1 MDPSPVVPQTS
12 APEPAWPD
20 AVQPA
25 PPHWPLIGRDD
36 LVRQLVRALVAK
48 PGEDAHRAIALT
60 GLGGI
65 GKTRLAAEV
74 ARGVAPIFAGRVAW
88 ISLGQAPR
96 DGGLAA
102 AVAAGLGIAGIEPD
116 HLAEA
121 VAEAIGEEPAL
132 LVLDSAVTALHDLGL
147 IDELLDLCA
156 PLRLLVT
163 SRISIERTGLTTV
176 PLVPLELPVATDD
189 AEAVAASPAVALLI
203 DRGRRAGAT
212 IAITAGTAPAI
223 ARLVARLDGLPLAI
237 ELAAPLLRVL
247 PPHRLLDRTDTRL
260 DAVQATIDWSH
271 DRLTADDR
279 RLYRRLAVFGV
290 PFRARHVRTFAER
303 SLAHGLSPLD
313 GDVEGGLERLAAA
326 SLIRARPDPERLEP
340 ASGPDDPRGADVRE
354 YELPALI
361 RDDATRRL
369 EASGEATAA
378 MWARANDLLAL
389 CELSH
394 AELVVRARLDLLDQ
408 LDIVHSDLV
417 AALDRARAAGEG
429 AFLLKMAGALSE
441 YWRTRGRL
449 AEGRVWLDTALRL
462 GPTDRTAERAR
473 ALHGAGMLANW
484 QSDFRKARTVLEEAL
499 AIRLELGQLQ
509 EAASTLNQLGLIGL
523 DVGELDEAER
533 HCRQG
538 LEIRRALGDP
548 SAVAG
553 SLNTLGGILQFGG
566 RTDEAGAMFEE
577 SVALRRELGDDA
589 GCSVSL
595 ANLALVARDRGELD
609 AAEAMLR
616 ESKATRERLG
626 DRQRVAVVRHNL
638 ALVLFDRGDLEAAR
652 AELEAALSTAREL
665 GDRLE
670 TANALS
676 DLGFVEAA
684 AGGRDRAAVLQ
695 GEALVVAARIGAK
708 GIVAQSIDGV
718 AGIVAADGR
727 IAEAA
732 TLWAAAESIRREAR
746 YHLLQADRRR
756 IDREIATARAAIEEE
771 AWWQA
776 WAEGERL
783 GADAAIARARLVTG
797 RSEASPRPAGSV
809 GVPG

>member
-1 MDPSPVVPQTS
+1 MDPSPSSGPS
-12 APEPAWPD
+12 PASAWPD
-20 AVQPA
+20 AA
-25 PPHWPLIGRDD
+25 PPGEAPAPLIGRDE
-36 LVRQLVRALVAK
+36 LVHTLADELIRGEPRATVLS
-48 PGEDAHRAIALT
+48 
-60 GLGGI
+60 GLGGA

-74 ARGVAPIFAGRVAW
+74 AREVARAMDGRVAW
-88 ISLGQAPR
+88 IPLAQAPR
-96 DGGLAA
+96 DGGLATA
-102 AVAAGLGIAGIEPD
+102 ITVGFGLAGVEPDRLAETVAAT
-116 HLAEA
+116 
-121 VAEAIGEEPAL
+121 IGEAPAL
-132 LVLDSAVTALHDLGL
+132 LVLDSAETALHDLRL
-147 IDELLDLCA
+147 VDELLALA
-156 PLRLLVT
+156 RPLRLLIT
-163 SRISIERTGLTTV
+163 TRIAIDRAGLAMVPVAPLEVPAASDDATTV
-176 PLVPLELPVATDD
+176 AL
-189 AEAVAASPAVALLI
+189 SPAVALLV
-203 DRGRRAGAT
+203 DRAKRAGADVAVT
-212 IAITAGTAPAI
+212 TGTAPAI

-260 DAVQATIDWSH
+260 DAVQAAIDWSH
-271 DRLTADDR
+271 DQLTPEDR

-303 SLAHGLSPLD
+303 SLAHGLSPLEAD
-313 GDVEGGLERLAAA
+313 IEGGLERLYATG
-326 SLIRARPDPERLEP
+326 LVRARPDAELVEP
-340 ASGPDDPRGADVRE
+340 ATGPDDPRGAAVRE

-361 RDDATRRL
+361 REDAIRRL
-369 EASGEATAA
+369 EATGEATAA
-378 MWARANDLLAL
+378 MWARGNDLLAL

-394 AELVVRARLDLLDQ
+394 AELVVRARVDLLDQ
-408 LDIVHSDLV
+408 LDIVHDDVV

-429 AFLLKMAGALSE
+429 TFLLRLAGALSE

-462 GPTDRTAERAR
+462 GPTARTAERAR

-484 QSDFRKARTVLEEAL
+484 QSDFRKAGAVLEEAL
-499 AIRLELGQLQ
+499 SIRLELGLLP

-538 LEIRRALGDP
+538 LDIRRSLGDP

-566 RTDEAGAMFEE
+566 KTEEAGAMFEE
-577 SVALRRELGDDA
+577 SVALRRELKDDA

-638 ALVLFDRGDLEAAR
+638 ALVLFDRGDLDAAR
-652 AELEAALSTAREL
+652 EELEAALATAREL

-684 AGGRDRAAVLQ
+684 AGHRERAAALQ
-695 GEALVVAARIGAK
+695 GEALDVAARLGAK

-718 AGIVAADGR
+718 AGLVAADGR

-732 TLWAAAESIRREAR
+732 TLWAAADSVRREAR
-746 YHLLQADRRR
+746 YHLLLADRRR
-756 IDREIATARAAIEEE
+756 VDTEIAAARSAADEPS
-771 AWWQA
+771 WWQA
-776 WAEGERL
+776 WDAGKELTMDDAIGRVHAVLEPAE
-783 GADAAIARARLVTG
+783 
-797 RSEASPRPAGSV
+797 PPAPAPV
-809 GVPG
+809 

>member
-1 MDPSPVVPQTS
+1 M
-12 APEPAWPD
+12 
-20 AVQPA
+20 
-25 PPHWPLIGRDD
+25 IGRDE
-36 LVRQLVRALVAK
+36 LARALV
-48 PGEDAHRAIALT
+48 DDLTRTDRRAIVLA
-60 GLGGI
+60 GLGGV

-74 ARGVAPIFAGRVAW
+74 ARAVARAFEGRVAW
-88 ISLGQAPR
+88 ISLTHAPR

-102 AVAAGLGIAGIEPD
+102 AIAVGLGIASVEPD
-116 HLAEA
+116 R
-121 VAEAIGEEPAL
+121 VAEAIAETVAEAVSESIGTEPAL
-132 LVLDSAVTALHDLGL
+132 LVLDGAESSLHDLGL
-147 IDELLDLCA
+147 VDELLDRAA

-163 SRISIERTGLTTV
+163 SRIAIERTGLTMV
-176 PLVPLELPVATDD
+176 AVGGLDLPATGAD
-189 AEAVAASPAVALLI
+189 AAAVEASPAVALLV
-203 DRGRRAGAT
+203 DRARRAGAEV
-212 IAITAGTAPAI
+212 AITAGTAPAI

-247 PPHRLLDRTDTRL
+247 PPHRLLDRTDARL
-260 DAVQATIDWSH
+260 DAVRATIEWSH
-271 DRLTADDR
+271 DQLDADDR

-303 SLAHGLSPLD
+303 SLGHGLSPLAAD
-313 GDVEGGLERLAAA
+313 LEGGLERLVAAG
-326 SLIRARPDPERLEP
+326 LVRWRPDLDRLEP
-340 ASGPDDPRGADVRE
+340 ATGPDDPRGAAVRE

-369 EASGEATAA
+369 EATGEGTAA

-394 AELVVRARLDLLDQ
+394 AELVVKARLDLLDQ
-408 LDIVHSDLV
+408 LDIVHVDLV

-429 AFLLKMAGALSE
+429 AFLLRLAGALSE

-449 AEGRVWLDTALRL
+449 AEGRVWLETALRL
-462 GPTDRTAERAR
+462 GPTEPTAERAR

-484 QSDFRKARTVLEEAL
+484 QSDFHRARAVLEEAL
-499 AIRLELGQLQ
+499 AIRLALGRMA

-523 DVGELDEAER
+523 DIGELDDAER

-538 LEIRRALGDP
+538 LDIRRSLGDL

-577 SVALRRELGDDA
+577 SVALRRQLGDDA

-595 ANLALVARDRGELD
+595 ANLALVARDRGDLD

-638 ALVLFDRGDLEAAR
+638 ALVLFDRGDLVGAR
-652 AELEAALSTAREL
+652 AELEAALVTAREL

-684 AGGRDRAAVLQ
+684 ADERGRAATLQ
-695 GEALVVAARIGAK
+695 GEALGVAARIGAK

-718 AGIVAADGR
+718 AGLVAATGR
-727 IAEAA
+727 VGEAA
-732 TLWAAAESIRREAR
+732 TLWAAAETIRREAR

-756 IDREIATARAAIEEE
+756 IDREIAAARAALDEEG
-771 AWWQA
+771 WWQA
-776 WAEGERL
+776 WAAGERL
-783 GADAAIARARLVTG
+783 STDEAIARAGAVLGSTNPAPRDPG
-797 RSEASPRPAGSV
+797 RVAV
-809 GVPG
+809 